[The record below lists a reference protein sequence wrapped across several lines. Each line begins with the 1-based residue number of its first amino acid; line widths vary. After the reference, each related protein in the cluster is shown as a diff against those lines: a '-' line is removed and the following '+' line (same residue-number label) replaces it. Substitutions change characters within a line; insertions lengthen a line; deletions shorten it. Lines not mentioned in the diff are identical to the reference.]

1 MLKVWRWTVECWDLY
16 QKGLGNFDV
25 LKFVLLCF
33 GVFSISYSWIAL
45 EYFRNVG
52 ACGYVLFAFKF
63 TIFLFFML
71 TN

>member
-33 GVFSISYSWIAL
+33 GVFSISYSWIAWNISEMSVHVVTFYL
-45 EYFRNVG
+45 HLN
-52 ACGYVLFAFKF
+52 L
-63 TIFLFFML
+63 LFFCSSC
-71 TN
+71 